1 MGVSGVGSKVV
12 GFVAVDKPLSDTVY
26 HAADH
31 GRGDLR
37 FSYRRSRSTET
48 ASVVTS
54 LLLLHLKI

>member
-37 FSYRRSRSTET
+37 FS
-48 ASVVTS
+48 
-54 LLLLHLKI
+54 